1 MIVSRGDGDFFA
13 IERASSDV
21 CSYIKWS
28 ITPTM
33 YRYYENAK
41 WYIHKD
47 HLLDVVQLGYAK
59 DKVVDYSQLSTP
71 WRKCIDKA
79 KLSWTKENIPTISD
93 PSDSH
98 SILYL
103 TSNVPEYILEAVWRA
118 VLKKN
123 HPDVGG
129 DPEVFMKMKKAYEDI
144 KRKRR

>member
-1 MIVSRGDGDFFA
+1 MIVSRGDRDFFV
-13 IERASSDV
+13 IERASNDV
-21 CSYIKWS
+21 SSYIKWS

-33 YRYYENAK
+33 YRYYEDGK
-41 WYIHKD
+41 WYVHKN
-47 HLLDVVQLGYAK
+47 HLLAVVQLGYVK
-59 DKVVDYSQLSTP
+59 NKVVDYSQLDAQ
-71 WRKCIDKA
+71 WRTKIDKA
-79 KLSWTKENIPTISD
+79 KLGWTKENIPTISD

-103 TSNVPEYILEAVWRA
+103 TSNVPEYILEAVWKA

-129 DPEVFMKMKKAYEDI
+129 DPEVFMKMKQAYEEI